1 MRGIWSLSPG
11 FPTKTTLKTM
21 RKSSNETPTTS
32 GLAYSSLP
40 GKTRRR
46 SQRQSL
52 TDLRTSEPTWDLRG
66 PAPRDDKLLWRELA
80 LRQVRERYIPPF
92 LRNDIVWTTPRDKFG
107 RIAVKRMTGV
117 VPSPANTIVRK
128 FEEVAGGR
136 EEILEKLHQMEDKL
150 SPEEKHFVHLLET
163 SGKQKG
169 LARLMA
175 EAGVKPSRILRLF
188 ADGAIALG
196 KIQTAIEVSKNQP
209 LVVKDL
215 MRHALDQQGVCQTCV
230 GTGMV
235 KHKKNSTEETMKCP
249 SCTGSGF
256 RLRSSKHKEY
266 AMEKVL
272 QIGKL
277 VEKPSSGRQVS
288 VEVQQNVGV
297 AVGRGGGFVERVL
310 KTSDEVL
317 YGRKRLAEPEV
328 IDVSPE
334 GDRSEPEEA

>member
-1 MRGIWSLSPG
+1 M
-11 FPTKTTLKTM
+11 
-21 RKSSNETPTTS
+21 
-32 GLAYSSLP
+32 
-40 GKTRRR
+40 
-46 SQRQSL
+46 
-52 TDLRTSEPTWDLRG
+52 
-66 PAPRDDKLLWRELA
+66 A

-92 LRNDIVWTTPRDKFG
+92 LRNDIVWVTPRDKFG

-136 EEILEKLHQMEDKL
+136 EEILEKLHQLDDKL
-150 SPEEKHFVHLLET
+150 SPEERHFVSLLET

-175 EAGVKPSRILRLF
+175 EAGVKPSRIMKLY

-196 KIQTAIEVSKNQP
+196 KIQTAIEVSRNQP

-230 GTGMV
+230 GTGTV
-235 KHKKNSTEETMKCP
+235 KKQKNSTEETQKCP
-249 SCTGSGF
+249 SCSGSGF

-277 VEKPSSGRQVS
+277 VEKPSSGRPVN

-334 GDRSEPEEA
+334 GDRGEPE

>member
-1 MRGIWSLSPG
+1 MTRMS
-11 FPTKTTLKTM
+11 T
-21 RKSSNETPTTS
+21 RRNSSGTPTTRE
-32 GLAYSSLP
+32 LVYSSLP
-40 GKTRRR
+40 GKTPRR
-46 SQRQSL
+46 SQRRTL
-52 TDLRTSEPTWDLRG
+52 TELRRSEPTWELNG

-92 LRNDIVWTTPRDKFG
+92 LRNDIVWVTPRDKFG

-136 EEILEKLHQMEDKL
+136 EEILEKLHQLDDKL
-150 SPEEKHFVHLLET
+150 SPEERHFVSLLET

-175 EAGVKPSRILRLF
+175 EAGVKPSRIMKLY

-196 KIQTAIEVSKNQP
+196 KIQTAIEVSRNQP

-230 GTGMV
+230 GTGTV
-235 KHKKNSTEETMKCP
+235 KKQKNSTEETQKCP
-249 SCTGSGF
+249 SCSGSGF

-277 VEKPSSGRQVS
+277 VEKPSSGRPVN

-334 GDRSEPEEA
+334 GDRGEPE